1 MRRNP
6 SFIVQVERR
15 LFQLRQ
21 TAAPDTQ
28 QLRTEWIDQ
37 LNVLFRLAISIVKQK
52 NDVNQIGDNPE
63 KATPKERQMWAH
75 MAAHTALVMGNL
87 AKGYDE
93 TKFNEDL
100 AELERLVD
108 EIKKLQAQRV
118 KEGDNATEERTSDTH
133 IKPESSAVTGS

>member
-1 MRRNP
+1 MRRNL

-15 LFQLRQ
+15 ILQLRQ
-21 TAAPDTQ
+21 SAAPDTQ

-37 LNVLFRLAISIVKQK
+37 LNVLFRLAISIAKQRD
-52 NDVNQIGDNPE
+52 DVNQIDDKPE
-63 KATPKERQMWAH
+63 KPTPRERQMWARV
-75 MAAHTALVMGNL
+75 AAHTAFVMGNL

-108 EIKKLQAQRV
+108 EIKKLQAQSV
-118 KEGDNATEERTSDTH
+118 KEGDNAAKERTSGTY
-133 IKPESSAVTGS
+133 IKPDSTAVTGS